1 MILNVCSRNSRNL
14 IEENPGLRNPLM
26 LVLQSP
32 RKCHLPSSCGL
43 WIKNA
48 LFALQSPNLR
58 QAFSQLTTSPNIPHK
73 LFPAASHIFFFYFWC
88 RPFFFYL
95 LNLLQHCFC
104 YIPFVFF
111 GHEACES
118 SAPRP
123 GIEPPP
129 PALEGRVL
137 TTGPPGKSLT
147 HSFYLPGPWWL
158 FSLQSL
164 SSRLVLG
171 LATPDQPGL
180 DHKEGKFHFINLP
193 QTLSQLKTKISN
205 WHMNI
210 QGWLFWTF

>member
-1 MILNVCSRNSRNL
+1 MHYLPFRVQISGKHFLSLLQAPTSL
-14 IEENPGLRNPLM
+14 INY
-26 LVLQSP
+26 
-32 RKCHLPSSCGL
+32 
-43 WIKNA
+43 
-48 LFALQSPNLR
+48 
-58 QAFSQLTTSPNIPHK
+58 SQLHHT
-73 LFPAASHIFFFYFWC
+73 FFFFYFWC

-123 GIEPPP
+123 GIEPRP

-171 LATPDQPGL
+171 LATLDQPGL

-210 QGWLFWTF
+210 QGRLFWTF